1 VGVVRTPST
10 AEELADELRRSALHE
25 RTIVLE
31 GAGSK
36 RAMGG
41 PAEGDDTISLAG
53 LHSVLEY
60 EPRDLTVS
68 VEAGMPWCEL
78 TGLLAGHRQ
87 MVPLDPPFA
96 DRATVGGVIA
106 ANSSGPRRRLYGT
119 ARDMVIGMRFAMVDG
134 KVVETGGMVVK
145 NVAGLD
151 MAKLMIGSLGTLA
164 AIASVNFKVQPVP
177 EIERTFVLPF
187 PTAAEALAARG
198 AILTSA
204 LQPGAV
210 DLLNPTAG
218 TTVGNPAW
226 LLAVRA
232 AGNAASVER
241 YERELA
247 RGGQTV
253 AFEGEGQSRLWRHI
267 EDFTPAWLE
276 GRPDGAVVRA
286 SCTLKEVEAVMES
299 FPGPAIARAGSGVCH
314 GYFASADEALAWLA
328 KTPAIPGVVEFAP
341 AEWKRTAE
349 LWPRPGGDL
358 EIMRR
363 VKKLFDPGNVL
374 NRGRLYGR
382 I

>member
-1 VGVVRTPST
+1 VRTPQT
-10 AEELADELRRSALHE
+10 AEQLADELRRSALHD

-41 PAEGDDTISLAG
+41 PAEGDDTISMAG
-53 LHSVLEY
+53 LRRVLEY
-60 EPRDLTVS
+60 EPHDLTVS
-68 VEAGMPWCEL
+68 VEAGMPWREL
-78 TGLLAGHRQ
+78 TRMLAANRQ

-96 DRATVGGVIA
+96 DQATVGGVIA

-134 KVVETGGMVVK
+134 KLVETGGMVVK

-151 MAKLMIGSLGTLA
+151 MAKLIIGSFGTLA
-164 AIASVNFKVQPVP
+164 AIISVNFKVQPVP
-177 EIERTFVLPF
+177 EVERSFVLPF
-187 PTAAEALAARG
+187 ATAAEAMAAMHRL
-198 AILTSA
+198 LTSA
-204 LQPGAV
+204 LQPSAV
-210 DLLNPTAG
+210 DLLNPVAG
-218 TTVGNPAW
+218 KTVGNAAW

-232 AGNAASVER
+232 GGNAATVNR

-247 RGGQTV
+247 LGGQTV
-253 AFEGEGQSRLWRHI
+253 AFEGEGQERLWRHV
-267 EDFTPAWLE
+267 EEFTPAWME
-276 GRPDGAVVRA
+276 QHPDGAVVRA
-286 SCTLKEVEAVMES
+286 SCTLKEGGAIMES
-299 FPGPAIARAGSGVCH
+299 FPGPAIARAGSGVCY
-314 GYFASADEALAWLA
+314 GYFADADEALSWQA
-328 KTPAIPGVVEFAP
+328 KSPAPPSVIEFAP

-363 VKKLFDPGNVL
+363 VKKLFDAGNVL

>member
-1 VGVVRTPST
+1 VRTPET
-10 AEELADELRRSALHE
+10 AEHLADELRRSALHE

-31 GAGSK
+31 GGGTK

-41 PAEGDDTISLAG
+41 PAEGDDLISMAG
-53 LHSVLEY
+53 LRRVLEY

-68 VEAGMPWCEL
+68 AEAGMPWREL
-78 TGLLAGHRQ
+78 TQMLAANRQ

-134 KVVETGGMVVK
+134 KLVETGGMVVK

-151 MAKLMIGSLGTLA
+151 MAKLLIGSFGTLA

-177 EIERTFVLPF
+177 EVERTFVLPF
-187 PTAAEALAARG
+187 ATAGEAMSAKHGL
-198 AILTSA
+198 LVSA
-204 LQPGAV
+204 LQPSAV
-210 DLLNPTAG
+210 DLLNPAAG
-218 TTVGNPAW
+218 ASVGNAAW

-232 AGNAASVER
+232 GGNAASVNR

-253 AFEGEGQSRLWRHI
+253 AFEGEGQGRLWRHV
-267 EDFTPAWLE
+267 EEFTPAWME
-276 GRPDGAVVRA
+276 QHPDGVVVRA
-286 SCTLKEVEAVMES
+286 SCTLKEVGTVMES
-299 FPGPAIARAGSGVCH
+299 FPGPAIARAGSGVCY
-314 GYFASADEALAWLA
+314 GYFAFADEALSWQA
-328 KTPAIPGVVEFAP
+328 KAPAPPSVIEFAP

-363 VKKLFDPGNVL
+363 VKKLFDAGNVL

>member
-1 VGVVRTPST
+1 VRNPGT
-10 AEELADELRRSALHE
+10 AEELADELRRSSLHD

-31 GAGSK
+31 SGGSK
-36 RAMGG
+36 HALGG
-41 PAEGDDTISLAG
+41 PPEGDDTISLAG
-53 LHSVLEY
+53 LRRVIEY

-68 VEAGMPWCEL
+68 VEAGMPWREL
-78 TGLLAGHRQ
+78 TALLAGNRQ

-106 ANSSGPRRRLYGT
+106 ANSSGPRRRLYGS

-151 MAKLMIGSLGTLA
+151 MAKLLIGSLGTLA
-164 AIASVNFKVQPVP
+164 AIVSVNFKVQPVP
-177 EIERTFVLPF
+177 ELERTFVLPF
-187 PTAAEALAARG
+187 ASVAEALAARG

-204 LQPGAV
+204 LQPSAV
-210 DLLNPTAG
+210 DLLNPAAG
-218 TTVGNPAW
+218 ATVGNGAW

-232 AGNAASVER
+232 GGNAATVNR

-253 AFEGEGQSRLWRHI
+253 AFEGAGQAQLWRHI

-276 GRPDGAVVRA
+276 KHPDGVVVRA
-286 SCTLKEVEAVMES
+286 SCTLKEVGPVMES
-299 FPGPAIARAGSGVCH
+299 FPGPAIARAASGVCY
-314 GYFASADEALAWLA
+314 GYFAHGDEALRWQA
-328 KTPAIPGVVEFAP
+328 KAPAPPSIIEFAP
-341 AEWKRTAE
+341 PEWKRTAE